1 MDEFF
6 KILDTL
12 GNISTGIVIVA
23 FIISLYKWI
32 VGISPA
38 LWRLGKGLAS
48 RKIAVFANADDFN
61 SLRSLLIDSNLFKE
75 KNICQVT
82 EKECKKAEGYS
93 VFLVHWKSA
102 SGYFDQILTYKRD
115 ATSLIVYAPQAEG
128 LLPTD
133 DVTKINHH
141 RNAIL
146 VNMRG
151 RLLNDIVASLITTS
165 YEKK

>member
-1 MDEFF
+1 MDISLKFLD
-6 KILDTL
+6 IL
-12 GNISTGIVIVA
+12 GYISTIIVIIA
-23 FIISLYKWI
+23 FLVEVYKWF

-48 RKIAVFANADDFN
+48 RKIAVFADADDFN
-61 SLRSLLIDSNLFKE
+61 SLRALLVDSNLFNE

-82 EKECKKAEGYS
+82 ERECKKAEGYS
-93 VFLVHWKSA
+93 IFLVHWKSA
-102 SGYFDQILTYKRD
+102 SAYFDQILNLKKD
-115 ATSLIVYAPQAEG
+115 ATSLIVYAPHAEG
-128 LLPTD
+128 VLPLD
-133 DVTKINHH
+133 NVNKLNLH

-165 YEKK
+165 YEKE

>member
-1 MDEFF
+1 METFL
-6 KILDTL
+6 KVLDFL
-12 GNISTGIVIVA
+12 GYFSTGIVTIA
-23 FIISLYKWI
+23 FLVGSYKWI

-82 EKECKKAEGYS
+82 DRECSKSEGYS
-93 VFLVHWKSA
+93 IFLVHWKSA
-102 SGYFDQILTYKRD
+102 SGYFDKILNYKKD

-128 LLPTD
+128 ILSPD
-133 DVTKINHH
+133 DINKVNQH

-151 RLLNDIVASLITTS
+151 RLLNDIVSSLITTS
-165 YEKK
+165 YEKN